1 MTGLI
6 TRVSFRPVRLA
17 GRDKVHR
24 AASHWGQGFPN
35 GPAEILFL
43 LHVWRRGMRLRRSQA
58 PLTSFQAKS
67 SPAGLKLSSGVNS
80 RDAVDAKR
88 SSAPPARSV
97 FPWGRSRRSDSSQ
110 AASPRTRF
118 GPYYR

>member
-6 TRVSFRPVRLA
+6 MRASFRPVRPP

-24 AASHWGQGFPN
+24 AANYWAQGLQN
-35 GPAEILFL
+35 GLAEILFL
-43 LHVWRRGMRLRRSQA
+43 LRVWRKGMRLRRSQA

-67 SPAGLKLSSGVNS
+67 SPAGPKLSSAVNS

-88 SSAPPARSV
+88 SSAPQARSI
-97 FPWGRSRRSDSSQ
+97 FPWDGSR
-110 AASPRTRF
+110 
-118 GPYYR
+118 